1 MCWYKNGIVVNEI
14 LDYACVRLTE
24 AETQRVKEDCMRC
37 LTGEADLGVRLVSML
52 HKCPKDPACPEER
65 KYVAERLFEQLFDR
79 NLLDEDT
86 LAFVFISLWIKKR
99 PYQYF
104 TSDKLRVIFERLNK
118 PVTDRFTDIS
128 ELSEQLVIYRGIRGF
143 QLDRTNLGFSWT
155 LSRKEAVNFA
165 TGTNQCDGLLLCAAA
180 DRDDVI
186 AYFNGNGEEEIIVLP
201 ENVRDIMIS
210 LVYKHKEE
218 Q

>member
-1 MCWYKNGIVVNEI
+1 M
-14 LDYACVRLTE
+14 D
-24 AETQRVKEDCMRC
+24 KEKAVPIFYIGQVEGD
-37 LTGEADLGVRLVSML
+37 
-52 HKCPKDPACPEER
+52 
-65 KYVAERLFEQLFDR
+65 
-79 NLLDEDT
+79 
-86 LAFVFISLWIKKR
+86 
-99 PYQYF
+99 
-104 TSDKLRVIFERLNK
+104 FERLNK

-155 LSRKEAVNFA
+155 LSREEAVNFA

-186 AYFNGNGEEEIIVLP
+186 AYFNGNGEEEIIILP

-210 LVYKHKEE
+210 LVYKHQEE